1 MASDDP
7 SALRALDSAT
17 LAQVE
22 QLSLRA
28 RRIVEGLRS
37 GLHRSPFH
45 GASVEF
51 AEHKEYAPGDPL
63 RFVDWKLFGKSDK
76 YYVKR
81 FEEETNLLAWIL
93 LDVSASMG
101 YGRTAAA
108 GSSWWQRLRA
118 RGTSSSPGVASD
130 GPGGAEIRKL
140 DHAVLLAASLSML
153 LLNQGDAVG
162 LYTFGQGA
170 DVLLP
175 PRARASHL
183 QALLTQLVGARSAG
197 SGLVSAALETFAP
210 RVQRRSLIILISDLL
225 EDPDRVLTTMKR
237 LRTLR
242 NDVLILQVL
251 HEDELTFPYE
261 DVSLF
266 EDPEDPVQTLIA
278 DPREVKEG
286 YHRELE
292 AFLTNIRRRCAE
304 AQVEHRLI
312 RTGMSIPSAL
322 GELLASRQRGGR

>member
-1 MASDDP
+1 MAEDDL
-7 SALRALDSAT
+7 SALRALDAAT
-17 LAQVE
+17 LARVE
-22 QLSLRA
+22 QLTLRA

-81 FEEETNLLAWIL
+81 FEEETNLMAWIL

-101 YGRTAAA
+101 YGRAAA
-108 GSSWWQRLRA
+108 ASGSWWQRLRR
-118 RGTSSSPGVASD
+118 RGTT
-130 GPGGAEIRKL
+130 GPSGLESGGPEIRKI
-140 DHAVLLAASLSML
+140 DQAVLLAASLCML

-162 LYTFGQGA
+162 LFTFGRGA
-170 DVLLP
+170 DILLP

-183 QALLTQLVGARSAG
+183 QALLTQLVSVKPAG
-197 SGLVSAALETFAP
+197 DGLVSAALESFAP

-225 EDPDRVLTTMKR
+225 EDPDRVLSTMKS

-286 YHRELE
+286 YQRELE
-292 AFLTNIRRRCAE
+292 AFLANIRRRCAE

-312 RTGMSIPSAL
+312 GTGTSIPAAL
-322 GELLASRQRGGR
+322 GELLASRQRGGRR